1 MYPIEYFII
10 NLSKMRSADEVQT
23 DKKAKEEP
31 QKIKKSN
38 MSLKSAVIHESQVV
52 KQSQVPQEPKELQS
66 EYTVS

>member
-1 MYPIEYFII
+1 
-10 NLSKMRSADEVQT
+10 MRSADEVET
-23 DKKAKEEP
+23 DKKAMEEP

-38 MSLKSAVIHESQVV
+38 MSFKSAVIHESQVV

>member
-1 MYPIEYFII
+1 
-10 NLSKMRSADEVQT
+10 MRSADEVET

-38 MSLKSAVIHESQVV
+38 MSFKSAVIHESQVE
-52 KQSQVPQEPKELQS
+52 KQSQVPKELQS